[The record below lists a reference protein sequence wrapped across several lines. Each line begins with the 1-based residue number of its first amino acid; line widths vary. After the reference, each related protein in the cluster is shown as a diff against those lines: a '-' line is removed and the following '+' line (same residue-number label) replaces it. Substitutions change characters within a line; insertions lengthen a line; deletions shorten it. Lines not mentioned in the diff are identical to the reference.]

1 MAIMAILMDI
11 MQVATRHIIAM
22 DTIIGIIGIMLI
34 GAPTATMLITVG
46 SIRDGVLD
54 TSATAITGGT
64 VIIKPSRG
72 FIA

>member
-11 MQVATRHIIAM
+11 TQVATRHIIAM

-34 GAPTATMLITVG
+34 GAPTAIMLITVG
-46 SIRDGVLD
+46 FIQDGVFM
-54 TSATAITGGT
+54 SATAITGGT